1 MASTDVYQGPR
12 SPWVP
17 AAIWMAGA
25 VFVWAICVIG
35 AMLTVGAIAALPQPD
50 QRFWVEAVSWS
61 PLLPIA
67 LGIGVAAVSAVRRKS
82 PPAVTIRAAHAILW
96 PSAVLIFLWVPKAP

>member
-1 MASTDVYQGPR
+1 MAPADVYPGPR

-25 VFVWAICVIG
+25 IFVWAISAVG
-35 AMLTVGAIAALPQPD
+35 AMLTAGAIAALPQPN
-50 QRFWVEAVSWS
+50 QRFWIQAVSWS
-61 PLLPIA
+61 PLLPVA
-67 LGIGVAAVSAVRRKS
+67 LAIGVAAVSAVRRKS

-96 PSAVLIFLWVPKAP
+96 PSALLIFLWIPKAP